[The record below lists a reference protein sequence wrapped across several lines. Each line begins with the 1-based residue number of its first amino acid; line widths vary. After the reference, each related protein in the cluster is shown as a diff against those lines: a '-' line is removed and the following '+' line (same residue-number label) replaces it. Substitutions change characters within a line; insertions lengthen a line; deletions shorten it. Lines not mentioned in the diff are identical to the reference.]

1 MERREFIRKT
11 ATIAGTVVLAPTA
24 FGGCDVRPEITA
36 ISSAA
41 DAMDEALT
49 LMSKFAPLGNHAP
62 MAVESLVTL
71 GRPDRAIP
79 FLEKYER
86 RFNVA
91 HPVSSA
97 KIDAGNWKEAL
108 GRGDRNLDWVNFFQR
123 ELKENDWKKSVEK
136 WTGVLSP
143 GLCAAAGHGVIRTC
157 HAVRS
162 LTQRQTDLRLHELAE
177 GLGYWAAYYQPL
189 PEPSLSKTQN
199 LSLSDAAAKIPILPD
214 DRRRRGS
221 IMDQLRALDD
231 FHEFTEVIDYVQIS
245 GKADT
250 VLSGLTE
257 TFTRIYLQRVTNSND
272 LILLHAVTAA
282 SGIRSLLPYL
292 SPETTSRVLR
302 YGWQTAAGLLSI
314 SGNQISDRAASSTD
328 LSRDDLIERAVT
340 SNEEHSIKFTEACIR
355 EAKVNPNPIYLRA
368 ANEAVRRL
376 PRH

>member
-1 MERREFIRKT
+1 MERREFIRRT
-11 ATIAGTVVLAPTA
+11 ATIAGTVLLAPTA
-24 FGGCDVRPEITA
+24 FGGCDVRSDISA

-71 GRPDRAIP
+71 GRSDRVIP
-79 FLEKYER
+79 FIEKYGR
-86 RFNVA
+86 RFSVA

-97 KIDAGNWKEAL
+97 TIDAGNWKEAL

-123 ELKENDWKKSVEK
+123 ELKENDWKRSVEK

-162 LTQRQTDLRLHELAE
+162 LTHRQTDLRLHELAE

-189 PEPSLSKTQN
+189 PEPKTHKVQNFSLQE
-199 LSLSDAAAKIPILPD
+199 AVARVPILPD
-214 DRRRRGS
+214 DKRRRGS

-231 FHEFTEVIDYVQIS
+231 FQEFTEVIDYVQIT
-245 GKADT
+245 GKPDES
-250 VLSGLTE
+250 LSRLTE
-257 TFTRIYLQRVTNSND
+257 IFARIYLERVTSSND

-292 SPETTSRVLR
+292 TAETTNRVIR

-314 SGNQISDRAASSTD
+314 SGNQISDKAAKATD
-328 LSRDDLIERAVT
+328 LSQDDLIERAAT

-355 EAKVNPNPIYLRA
+355 EAKLNPIPIYLQA